1 MKKFVV
7 LSFIQLFFT
16 TVVLAQA
23 QIGSFY
29 GLRLGMTISEVRS
42 ALSSQ
47 GKTMD
52 TCGDGY
58 IVKNVKL
65 GDSSFE
71 SLLLKFENSKMTSG
85 KIYSNFNR
93 IGALGGPDY
102 SNGASEER
110 AIALWQQHQTE
121 YKKIFNAMRLNLIDK
136 YGSPRSDND
145 DEIIWRKGS
154 SQITLCFNVSD
165 GPYPDIPNTRFIE
178 TEVSL
183 TYKIVSTNVN
193 Y

>member
-1 MKKFVV
+1 
-7 LSFIQLFFT
+7 
-16 TVVLAQA
+16 
-23 QIGSFY
+23 
-29 GLRLGMTISEVRS
+29 
-42 ALSSQ
+42 
-47 GKTMD
+47 
-52 TCGDGY
+52 
-58 IVKNVKL
+58 
-65 GDSSFE
+65 
-71 SLLLKFENSKMTSG
+71 
-85 KIYSNFNR
+85 
-93 IGALGGPDY
+93 
-102 SNGASEER
+102 
-110 AIALWQQHQTE
+110 
-121 YKKIFNAMRLNLIDK
+121 MRLNLIDK